1 MTDIYECA
9 RCNNYSTERKSNMKT
24 HLNRYKKCKK
34 SHDAIKFTDEE
45 IYELSLIKVEQRPYI
60 KNKCDYC
67 KKIFPTKELLQK
79 HIDKKCEQNII
90 INNTQNN
97 NNIEITHNNEINNNI
112 EVNNGNINNITINSL
127 NLQLPNG
134 FEKEWITEHIDNY
147 LKELLVLS
155 ETKYTSLLSKILE
168 NKKNLNVVLDKELDN
183 GYVYIDDNYKN
194 IEKKDIVSLS
204 MQKLNKELIKM
215 ADEVVN
221 KKSYT
226 NRFIPEEKKII
237 DEKFN
242 KYIKDENTK
251 KIVEDCISDIYDSTK
266 IDANEYFDEF
276 KKFNVGY

>member
-1 MTDIYECA
+1 MTDIYESA

-24 HLNRYKKCKK
+24 HLNRYRKCKK
-34 SHDAIKFTDEE
+34 SHEAIKFNDEE

-60 KNKCDYC
+60 QNKCDYC
-67 KKIFPTKELLQK
+67 KKIFPTQELLQK
-79 HIDKKCEQNII
+79 HINKKCEQNNI

-97 NNIEITHNNEINNNI
+97 NNVEITHNNEINNNI
-112 EVNNGNINNITINSL
+112 EINNGNINNITINNL

-194 IEKKDIVSLS
+194 IVSLS

-226 NRFIPEEKKII
+226 KRFIPEEKKII

-251 KIVEDCISDIYDSTK
+251 KIVEECISDIYDSTK